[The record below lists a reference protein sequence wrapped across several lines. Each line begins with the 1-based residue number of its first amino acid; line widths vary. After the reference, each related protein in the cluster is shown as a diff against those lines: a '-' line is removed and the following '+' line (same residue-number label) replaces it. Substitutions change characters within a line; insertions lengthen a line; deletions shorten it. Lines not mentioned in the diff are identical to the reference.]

1 MKSTNDISA
10 LDAHLA
16 RTAATHAALATH
28 LAAQLIADRAEALAA
43 SRRDTEAAR
52 THALVRNAVG
62 TRSRDYTA
70 PHRTAPQYV
79 SPLAVLADY

>member
-10 LDAHLA
+10 LD

-28 LAAQLIADRAEALAA
+28 LAAQLIADRALALAA

-62 TRSRDYTA
+62 TRSRDYA
-70 PHRTAPQYV
+70 QYV